1 VDLHQVRDDL
11 DALMAGSVIDHAA
24 MLRAVVSLADERSVG
39 AVLDAVMQSAEH
51 LSTTTAM
58 SYDHPNQFS
67 KIVLLSGSSVGWKLR
82 LHIWWPDPET
92 PATPEDIHNHR
103 WDFASVLLLG
113 GYCAEEFT
121 AGSGDLKAEHY
132 HYFSPEDGAAFRVHR
147 QGPAVLDRTAVAQ
160 LAEGSAYTISHRQLH
175 RVHADSSAP
184 AASLMLQTPAL
195 TDHTSVYV
203 DPGAAFAAAE
213 IPVWRMSPRR
223 VAEEIGRI
231 RTYLAPGR

>member
-1 VDLHQVRDDL
+1 
-11 DALMAGSVIDHAA
+11 
-24 MLRAVVSLADERSVG
+24 MLQAVMGLAEERSAS
-39 AVLDAVMQSAEH
+39 AVLDAVTRSAEH
-51 LSTTTAM
+51 LSMTAAM

-67 KIVLLSGSSVGWKLR
+67 KIVLLSGSRVGWKLR
-82 LHIWWPDPET
+82 LHIWWPDPDA
-92 PATPEDIHNHR
+92 PVVPEDIHNHR

-132 HYFSPEDGAAFRVHR
+132 HYFSPESGAAFRVDR

-175 RVHADSSAP
+175 RVHADPSVL
-184 AASLMLQTPAL
+184 AASLVLQTPPL

-203 DPGAAFAAAE
+203 DPEAAFTAAE
-213 IPVWRMSPRR
+213 IPVSRMSPRR
-223 VAEEIGRI
+223 VADEIGRI
-231 RTYLAPGR
+231 RTYLAPGC